1 MGFSDHMK
9 VILGVDTKG
18 FNTGLTKAEKRAS
31 KFGNMMKT
39 KVLPFLG
46 AAALARSAKEVVNF
60 GAAIGDM
67 SDRLGVGSEFLQK
80 FQFAASQNGIASNE
94 AGIALQRFTRRV
106 ADAKENGGK
115 LKETLEKLNISF
127 DDSSGRAKT
136 TEELFQEFGAALSDM
151 KDPAEKLRIAF
162 TFLDTEG
169 AKLTQLFR
177 DGAPTIA
184 EYGAEAEKLGIIV
197 KDDQVK
203 ALQAASGAMEE
214 MGRTFKSFLAAA
226 AKPLTGVIQTL
237 NEGLKGAIKIVK
249 NYGTEITVAA
259 TAVVTYYTA
268 LKTLKGALAVTAAI
282 KAMGVAAGV
291 TSKTMKLL
299 AIATNAVFTGN
310 FVKAAKAATLAI
322 KGMAVAVAA
331 NPLGLLIA
339 GAAALAT
346 GLFLLSEKSEAASDK
361 LKELEKRTLARLEKE
376 MQNFKQVSNDTKL
389 EIIRLQQELV
399 GLQNMDEIKIPIGEQ
414 LELVNKEVDA
424 LNTKL
429 KNLRE
434 NEKAFL
440 ETNLALQEHK
450 LELQEQENAGDVEI
464 AQTKR
469 NIEALNARIEG
480 IKKRELEIQ
489 IKQEKALQKQKTL
502 QQQMKDAEDA
512 RQMGITD
519 LLEGKNKETI
529 ELQRQVELLEA
540 AKTGNQELIDRV
552 KERHKFQDEVARLVK
567 DENMSLQEAADLVR
581 QRMQVDKE
589 LEAAEKAIADAIEQ
603 QKGAKQGVN
612 EEAKRAIEQ
621 AQQEKAI
628 HEQNKKIFNDQLRV
642 MKLRA
647 QGREE
652 DAEILEKQL
661 ENEKE
666 IKDIM
671 EQQGVN
677 QVDAIDL
684 LKQKLKL
691 EKEITQELLDQKI
704 AAIRDK
710 ALEEGE
716 DLNNLGASDRA
727 KKLREM
733 DKEERQRARDAAR
746 AKRLQDK
753 IDRGDFEPDED
764 PEKIKKMLDKLK
776 DKLLTDEQK
785 KEIEKIKKQKKE
797 AEERAKKIQADIDK
811 KKKEAEKALADAA
824 AKEKKKLDK
833 VLEAGEEAIKNAGKD
848 IAGEIKRI
856 KAPVIDTKGIEAA
869 IDGLAVKINKKIN
882 GKLPEKDYP
891 DGSEN
896 GGVNT
901 PQDFKDMFDN
911 LATEDT
917 LAAVHTTLKGKF
929 VNQ

>member
-1 MGFSDHMK
+1 
-9 VILGVDTKG
+9 
-18 FNTGLTKAEKRAS
+18 
-31 KFGNMMKT
+31 
-39 KVLPFLG
+39 
-46 AAALARSAKEVVNF
+46 
-60 GAAIGDM
+60 
-67 SDRLGVGSEFLQK
+67 
-80 FQFAASQNGIASNE
+80 
-94 AGIALQRFTRRV
+94 
-106 ADAKENGGK
+106 
-115 LKETLEKLNISF
+115 
-127 DDSSGRAKT
+127 
-136 TEELFQEFGAALSDM
+136 
-151 KDPAEKLRIAF
+151 
-162 TFLDTEG
+162 
-169 AKLTQLFR
+169 
-177 DGAPTIA
+177 
-184 EYGAEAEKLGIIV
+184 
-197 KDDQVK
+197 
-203 ALQAASGAMEE
+203 
-214 MGRTFKSFLAAA
+214 
-226 AKPLTGVIQTL
+226 
-237 NEGLKGAIKIVK
+237 
-249 NYGTEITVAA
+249 
-259 TAVVTYYTA
+259 
-268 LKTLKGALAVTAAI
+268 
-282 KAMGVAAGV
+282 
-291 TSKTMKLL
+291 
-299 AIATNAVFTGN
+299 
-310 FVKAAKAATLAI
+310 
-322 KGMAVAVAA
+322 
-331 NPLGLLIA
+331 
-339 GAAALAT
+339 
-346 GLFLLSEKSEAASDK
+346 
-361 LKELEKRTLARLEKE
+361 
-376 MQNFKQVSNDTKL
+376 
-389 EIIRLQQELV
+389 
-399 GLQNMDEIKIPIGEQ
+399 
-414 LELVNKEVDA
+414 
-424 LNTKL
+424 
-429 KNLRE
+429 
-434 NEKAFL
+434 
-440 ETNLALQEHK
+440 
-450 LELQEQENAGDVEI
+450 
-464 AQTKR
+464 
-469 NIEALNARIEG
+469 
-480 IKKRELEIQ
+480 
-489 IKQEKALQKQKTL
+489 L

>member
-1 MGFSDHMK
+1 M
-9 VILGVDTKG
+9 
-18 FNTGLTKAEKRAS
+18 
-31 KFGNMMKT
+31 
-39 KVLPFLG
+39 
-46 AAALARSAKEVVNF
+46 
-60 GAAIGDM
+60 
-67 SDRLGVGSEFLQK
+67 
-80 FQFAASQNGIASNE
+80 
-94 AGIALQRFTRRV
+94 
-106 ADAKENGGK
+106 
-115 LKETLEKLNISF
+115 
-127 DDSSGRAKT
+127 
-136 TEELFQEFGAALSDM
+136 
-151 KDPAEKLRIAF
+151 
-162 TFLDTEG
+162 
-169 AKLTQLFR
+169 
-177 DGAPTIA
+177 
-184 EYGAEAEKLGIIV
+184 
-197 KDDQVK
+197 
-203 ALQAASGAMEE
+203 
-214 MGRTFKSFLAAA
+214 AAA
-226 AKPLTGVIQTL
+226 ANPFGLIVAGLAAVSAPLILFKKQL
-237 NEGLKGAIKIVK
+237 NDATEEGRRMAK
-249 NYGTEITVAA
+249 VAEG
-259 TAVVTYYTA
+259 
-268 LKTLKGALAVTAAI
+268 KFKEALA
-282 KAMGVAAGV
+282 
-291 TSKTMKLL
+291 
-299 AIATNAVFTGN
+299 N
-310 FVKAAKAATLAI
+310 
-322 KGMAVAVAA
+322 MAVEIQAA
-331 NPLGLLIA
+331 NADIRDMGQRLR
-339 GAAALAT
+339 
-346 GLFLLSEKSEAASDK
+346 
-361 LKELEKRTLARLEKE
+361 ELRNDAKDPVEVNLETRLEE
-376 MQNFKQVSNDTKL
+376 LKQ
-389 EIIRLQQELV
+389 
-399 GLQNMDEIKIPIGEQ
+399 
-414 LELVNKEVDA
+414 A
-424 LNTKL
+424 
-429 KNLRE
+429 
-434 NEKAFL
+434 NE
-440 ETNLALQEHK
+440 TVRD
-450 LELQEQENAGDVEI
+450 G
-464 AQTKR
+464 
-469 NIEALNARIEG
+469 
-480 IKKRELEIQ
+480 
-489 IKQEKALQKQKTL
+489 EKALKRRLRALAEEEETQRKLIQYKKDNNRETNSILDSERNLKRTVIEKQKVIQQLL
-502 QQQMKDAEDA
+502 QMRTDEAENLKEIEATEQAIADKQKA
-512 RQMGITD
+512 KELGIEK
-519 LLEGKNKETI
+519 LLDGTQKETI
-529 ELQRQVELLEA
+529 ELERQVELLEA
-540 AKTGNQELIDRV
+540 AKTGNQELVEQVR
-552 KERHKFQDEVARLVK
+552 ERHKFQDEVARLVES
-567 DENMSLQEAADLVR
+567 ENMSLEEAAELVR
-581 QRMQVDKE
+581 KRMQVDKE